1 MLHQPRKGYTV
12 TIELPQQW
20 VSSSYSS
27 NGGNC
32 LEWAPRDA
40 AHTGTVPLRDSKD
53 PGGPSLAV
61 PAGAFAAFVAGVRSG
76 ALDG

>member
-1 MLHQPRKGYTV
+1 M
-12 TIELPQQW
+12 TIEPPQQW

-32 LEWAPRDA
+32 VAWAPRA
-40 AHTGTVPLRDSKD
+40 AARTGTVPLRDSKD
-53 PGGPSLAV
+53 PAGPSLTV
-61 PAGAFAAFVAGVRSG
+61 PVGAFAAFVAGVSSG

>member
-1 MLHQPRKGYTV
+1 MTN
-12 TIELPQQW
+12 ELPQQW
-20 VSSSYSS
+20 VSSSYSN
-27 NGGNC
+27 NGGSC
-32 LEWAPRDA
+32 VEWSPRVA

-61 PAGAFAAFVAGVRSG
+61 SAGAFAAFVAGVRSG